1 MYTVDASVWVNA
13 FDQREPG
20 HQVSRQFLEVLRS
33 QALPIIVPNL
43 VLVEVTGAIS
53 RTRRAPVQA
62 QAFATAL
69 SRLPHVTVRVLDEA
83 CALHALTLAAQHGLR
98 GADAVYAAVAHEAG
112 STLVTLDNE
121 HLTRLVNLITLCTPA
136 VALAALTLPPQSPA

>member
-20 HQVSRQFLEVLRS
+20 HLVSRQFLEVLRD

-43 VLVEVTGAIS
+43 VLVEVAGAIS
-53 RTRRAPVQA
+53 RTRHAPVQA

-69 SRLPHVTVRVLDEA
+69 SRLPHVTVRVLGEGVCFPRPHPGGPA
-83 CALHALTLAAQHGLR
+83 WA
-98 GADAVYAAVAHEAG
+98 
-112 STLVTLDNE
+112 
-121 HLTRLVNLITLCTPA
+121 TRR
-136 VALAALTLPPQSPA
+136 

>member
-20 HQVSRQFLEVLRS
+20 HLVSRQFLEMVRD
-33 QALPIIVPNL
+33 QALPIIVPNV
-43 VLVEVTGAIS
+43 VLVEVAGAIS
-53 RTRRAPVQA
+53 RTRQAPVQA
-62 QAFATAL
+62 HAFARAL
-69 SRLPHVTVRVLDEA
+69 GRLPHVTVRMLDEA

-98 GADAVYAAVAHEAG
+98 GADAVYAAVAHEVG

-121 HLTRLVNLITLCTPA
+121 HLTRLVNLITVCTPA
-136 VALAALTLPPQSPA
+136 VALAALTPPPPSPA